1 MATSE
6 SKGRFF
12 LQNESIRIDSHN
24 ESNRIDSN
32 RELEC
37 SSVDSNSLPSS
48 WNKSPLSPTD
58 PRDAVRHAHRVANKA
73 GRVGID
79 GRLSN
84 QVDNA
89 CVGSRAMEK
98 AVNG

>member
-1 MATSE
+1 MHCVAVFVDVLHSIAFNCVHCGVFLAENIQYSKQENCITISE

-37 SSVDSNSLPSS
+37 SSRHTRIIKLP
-48 WNKSPLSPTD
+48 D
-58 PRDAVRHAHRVANKA
+58 
-73 GRVGID
+73 
-79 GRLSN
+79 
-84 QVDNA
+84 
-89 CVGSRAMEK
+89 
-98 AVNG
+98 

>member
-37 SSVDSNSLPSS
+37 SIAHCRLPA
-48 WNKSPLSPTD
+48 K
-58 PRDAVRHAHRVANKA
+58 KC
-73 GRVGID
+73 D
-79 GRLSN
+79 G
-84 QVDNA
+84 DN
-89 CVGSRAMEK
+89 
-98 AVNG
+98 

>member
-1 MATSE
+1 MTISE

-37 SSVDSNSLPSS
+37 SSA
-48 WNKSPLSPTD
+48 W
-58 PRDAVRHAHRVANKA
+58 
-73 GRVGID
+73 
-79 GRLSN
+79 
-84 QVDNA
+84 DNA
-89 CVGSRAMEK
+89 LMAK
-98 AVNG
+98 IHL